1 MFATIFSNKTHEVK
15 DFPVLNADSLG
26 LEVIEEDPE
35 TAWQKWEEAISE
47 RDFFIAAHRNSEID
61 GNSASLFNKSAT
73 DGATDNAKWRQKNW
87 ALVAKHHPRVAK
99 TIETLW
105 GTPENTAYLH
115 RLLLEGGDGM
125 GSARIGFSHDVG
137 RALLALSEMQEAQ
150 FHTPDMLSEL
160 DLVL

>member
-1 MFATIFSNKTHEVK
+1 MFATIFSNKNHEVK
-15 DFPVLNADSLG
+15 DFPVLNADNLG

-35 TAWQKWEEAISE
+35 TAWQKWEDAISE
-47 RDFFIAAHRNSEID
+47 RDFVAACAPAQALNA
-61 GNSASLFNKSAT
+61 NSAAMPELSTADARWL
-73 DGATDNAKWRQKNW
+73 QKNL
-87 ALVAKHHPRVAK
+87 ALVAKHHARVAK

-105 GTPENTAYLH
+105 GTAENTAYLH

-137 RALLALSEMQEAQ
+137 RALLALSEMQDAQ